1 MVDYGL
7 ASKRLAYLSKDT
19 ISNRVILKNTT
30 IIDGDGKTS
39 PNMTIVLRGSIIEQI
54 HSSNEFIDD
63 LSDGDVIMDAAG
75 RYVSPGL
82 IEMHSH
88 VGVRSLP
95 QLWASE
101 DVTETSAP
109 VTPWALAIDGYKSND
124 LAIDLIASGRHEW
137 QATETLVDLLRGD
150 IRLNVHCYETEDLY
164 SFFDHSDEFG
174 FNVSAV
180 HHALASHLMIDELK
194 SRQVAV
200 ATFADEWGFKPEL
213 YDTSF
218 HLPKYLVDA
227 GIPLA
232 LTTDHPAGYGKLLT
246 YQAQVAYHY
255 GVDADHAIAS
265 LTSVPAKFL
274 GLDNRI
280 GYIRPGFDADLVV
293 WNKHPLQLGVTPLL
307 VSINGDVVI
316 NATESL
322 WTDIHPASDQSKG
335 PPPQRT
341 QKQNDPSIC
350 SPGQNDLVVQGITS
364 DFFNDN
370 NPDMEDK
377 QHTNGTGAAVIRNV
391 LDINA
396 ITCPECALH
405 FNIGHEAKTKA
416 ISTVSQQLQLL
427 EEILTVRATSRPEYE
442 RAARG
447 RLPVVVTTDHKDIIA
462 QLIKLKQ
469 KTGANIIIMGGAEAH
484 LVARDLAEIE
494 MPVILW
500 PGLCLPLTWD
510 QRRCLVGPP
519 LTPLRNAEALLQA
532 GVLLGLGNWDYRQ
545 RHAEDALWEA
555 RWALGAAGKH
565 SDALDMVSRNIDK
578 MFGLRGSMED
588 VVIYEGNPFE
598 FGASVAV
605 VVEAGGIQRCWPE
618 IEPPR
623 FGYQPGGWKV

>member
-1 MVDYGL
+1 MKQLSDNVIWRQHGKAPEDWGRLIRYAGTLVFAVAAIFYLQNAITNVFQWQSHFNRLEDQSISLSELEYGRYRCLQDQQRPMVDYGL
-7 ASKRLAYLSKDT
+7 ASKRLASLSKDT

-39 PNMTIVLRGSIIEQI
+39 SNMTIVLRGSIIEQI

-63 LSDGDVIMDAAG
+63 LADGGVIMDAAG

-109 VTPWALAIDGYKSND
+109 VTSWARAIDGYKSND
-124 LAIDLIASGRHEW
+124 LAIDLIASGGVTTSLVLTGAQNIISGEGYVFKMKRNDSPYSMLVNTSHDTNGKPQRYLKAALGENVKKTFQHRLGGPVTREGVSYHLRHALEAAKHLKQQQDVW
-137 QATETLVDLLRGD
+137 CDSTKTKNSHNRLVHDPYPESLELQTLVDLLRGD

-164 SFFDHSDEFG
+164 SLFDHSDEFG

-218 HLPKYLVDA
+218 YLPKYLVDA
-227 GIPLA
+227 GIPLV

-265 LTSVPAKFL
+265 LTGVPAKAL

-293 WNKHPLQLGVTPLL
+293 WNKHPLQLGATPLL

-322 WTDIHPASDQSKG
+322 WTGIHPSSDQSKG

-341 QKQNDPSIC
+341 QKQNDPSAC

-377 QHTNGTGAAVIRNV
+377 QHTNGTGTAVIRNGELVCVGKHHCRTLAQSLVRENHVPV
-391 LDINA
+391 LNVTD
-396 ITCPECALH
+396 
-405 FNIGHEAKTKA
+405 GY
-416 ISTVSQQLQLL
+416 V
-427 EEILTVRATSRPEYE
+427 
-442 RAARG
+442 
-447 RLPVVVTTDHKDIIA
+447 LPV
-462 QLIKLKQ
+462 
-469 KTGANIIIMGGAEAH
+469 
-484 LVARDLAEIE
+484 R
-494 MPVILW
+494 
-500 PGLCLPLTWD
+500 
-510 QRRCLVGPP
+510 
-519 LTPLRNAEALLQA
+519 
-532 GVLLGLGNWDYRQ
+532 
-545 RHAEDALWEA
+545 
-555 RWALGAAGKH
+555 
-565 SDALDMVSRNIDK
+565 
-578 MFGLRGSMED
+578 
-588 VVIYEGNPFE
+588 
-598 FGASVAV
+598 
-605 VVEAGGIQRCWPE
+605 
-618 IEPPR
+618 
-623 FGYQPGGWKV
+623 